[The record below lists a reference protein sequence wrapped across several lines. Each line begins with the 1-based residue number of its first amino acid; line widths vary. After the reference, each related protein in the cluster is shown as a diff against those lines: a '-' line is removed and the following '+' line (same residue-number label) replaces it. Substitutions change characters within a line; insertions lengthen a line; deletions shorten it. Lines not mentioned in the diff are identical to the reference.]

1 MMPLRNKLAA
11 LALTTLAALPGTA
24 AAQEQ
29 PQRGGILRYTVGGD
43 APSLDGHR
51 DSTFTVVHLVAPFY
65 STLIRIDPA
74 NAASTT
80 AFVCDLCTEIPKPTD
95 DGKKYGFPI
104 RRDVK
109 FHDGTPLTAKDVVA
123 SYQKM
128 VFPPPGLPSARK
140 GLFTMVEKIEAP
152 DDFTV
157 EFTLK
162 YPTPTFIPAVATPQ
176 NFIYPKSKLD
186 ADPRWFE
193 KNVLG
198 SGPFKYVS
206 YETGRSMTGVR
217 NDDYFIK
224 GLPYLD
230 GFEAIIAPKESVRM
244 QAIRG
249 DRAATEFRG
258 IPPKARDELVTA
270 LGNKIE
276 VQELDWNCAFALT
289 PNHKAKPFDD
299 PRVRRAVTLAIDRWG
314 GSKYLSEI
322 AILKTVG
329 GVVFPKAPI
338 AASKEE
344 LEKIPGYWPDLQKS
358 RAEARRLLAEAGV
371 KTPLKVVLNN
381 RATDQ
386 PYKTLGTWII
396 DQLRHIGMEVTQQEK
411 PSGVFFDSLRT
422 KKDWDLTIEFLCPSI
437 VNPVADI
444 SKFRSDDLSADNY
457 GAYHDRELDSL
468 YERLNRTQD
477 PDEQVKLMRA
487 FEKRVL
493 DEEMHTAILLW
504 MYRIVAYRSYM
515 RGWQISPSHHIN
527 QDLSTVWIDKSK
539 L

>member
-1 MMPLRNKLAA
+1 MKSSIAKAA
-11 LALTTLAALPGTA
+11 LLMLCLLAALPA
-24 AAQEQ
+24 AADEQ
-29 PQRGGILRYTVGGD
+29 PQRGGILKFTVGGD

-51 DSTFTVVHLVAPFY
+51 DSTFTVIHLVAPFY
-65 STLIRIDPA
+65 STLIRINPK

-80 AFVCDLCTEIPKPTD
+80 DIVCDLCTEMPKPTD
-95 DGKKYGFPI
+95 GGLKYRFAI

-109 FHDGTPLTAKDVVA
+109 FHDGTPLTAKDVHA
-123 SYQKM
+123 SWQKI
-128 VFPPPGLPSARK
+128 VFPPAGVASNRK
-140 GLFTMVEKIEAP
+140 GLYSMIEKIEAP
-152 DDFTV
+152 DDYTV

-162 YPTPTFIPAVATPQ
+162 YPTPTFVPALAIPQ
-176 NFIYPKSKLD
+176 NFIYPKAKLD
-186 ADPRWFE
+186 ADMRWFE

-198 SGPFKYVS
+198 SGPFKFVS
-206 YETGRSMTGVR
+206 YEAGRSITGVR
-217 NDDYFIK
+217 NDDYYIK

-258 IPPKARDELVTA
+258 IAPKARDELVTA
-270 LGNKIE
+270 MGKKVE
-276 VQELDWNCAFALT
+276 VQETDWNCAFALT
-289 PNHKAKPFDD
+289 PNHRRKPFDD
-299 PRVRRAVTLAIDRWG
+299 ARVRRAVTLSIDRWG

-329 GVVFPKAPI
+329 GVVFPRSPL
-338 AASKEE
+338 AAKKED
-344 LEKIPGYWPDLQKS
+344 LQKIPGYWPDLEKS

-371 KTPLKVVLNN
+371 KTPLKVILNN

-396 DQLRHIGMEVTQQEK
+396 DQLRPIGFEVVQQEK
-411 PSGVFFDSLRT
+411 PSSVFFDSMRT

-444 SKFRSDDLSADNY
+444 SKFLSEDVSPENY
-457 GAYHDRELDSL
+457 GAYADRDLDKL
-468 YERLNRTQD
+468 YDKLNRTQD
-477 PDEQVKLMRA
+477 EVEQAKLIRA
-487 FEKRVL
+487 FENRVL
-493 DEEMHTAILLW
+493 NEEMHTAILLW

-527 QDLSTVWIDKSK
+527 QDLATVWIDKSRQ
-539 L
+539 